1 MFKFVT
7 ECWYWKLSNY
17 FNFWDKCKHDQI
29 SDQIRISKYQ
39 SADIGQLYLK
49 RIHLGKEEKRKCNPS
64 AEMGPGVNAGPLQED
79 RCGKKKKTKM
89 CKPCLKFKPLFL

>member
-49 RIHLGKEEKRKCNPS
+49 RIHMGKEEKRK
-64 AEMGPGVNAGPLQED
+64 
-79 RCGKKKKTKM
+79 RGKEEKRKRGKENTQG
-89 CKPCLKFKPLFL
+89 

>member
-49 RIHLGKEEKRKCNPS
+49 RIHKGKVEKRKCNPS
-64 AEMGPGVNAGPLQED
+64 AEMGLWVNAGPLQED
-79 RCGKKKKTKM
+79 RCGKKKDKDMQTNHA
-89 CKPCLKFKPLFL
+89 

>member
-39 SADIGQLYLK
+39 STDIGQLYLK
-49 RIHLGKEEKRKCNPS
+49 RIHMGKEEKRKRGKENT
-64 AEMGPGVNAGPLQED
+64 PG
-79 RCGKKKKTKM
+79 
-89 CKPCLKFKPLFL
+89 